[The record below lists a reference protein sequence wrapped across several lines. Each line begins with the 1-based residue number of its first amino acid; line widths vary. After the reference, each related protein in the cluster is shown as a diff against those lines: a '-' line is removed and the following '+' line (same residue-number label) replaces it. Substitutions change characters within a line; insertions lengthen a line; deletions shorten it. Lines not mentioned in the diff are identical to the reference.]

1 MNDLSSSQTESF
13 IPLREVCKFMGL
25 KPNTVR
31 SWAQKGKI
39 LFVKTP
45 SGQIVYPKS
54 QFQTLISS
62 ISTQEQNEEKENI
75 LYCRVSSKK
84 QMDDL
89 ERQKQFLQSLY
100 PQYKLVTDCA
110 SGINW
115 KRKGLQSIL
124 ESAMQRRI
132 GDVVVAHKDRLCRF
146 GFELIKFIIESNKGR
161 VIVLDEETNKSTE
174 QELAED
180 LLSII
185 HIYSCRQMGKRRYIK
200 KQKNSTQSESETEEI
215 TS

>member
-1 MNDLSSSQTESF
+1 MNNVDYQKERF
-13 IPLREVCKFMGL
+13 VPLREVCKLMGL

-31 SWAQKGKI
+31 SWAKTGKI
-39 LFVKTP
+39 VSIKTP
-45 SGQIVYPKS
+45 SGQTIYPES
-54 QFQTLISS
+54 QFKSLIPSLS
-62 ISTQEQNEEKENI
+62 STQEKEKI
-75 LYCRVSSKK
+75 IYCRVSSKK

-89 ERQKQFLQSLY
+89 ERQKQLLQSLY

-124 ESAMQRRI
+124 ESAMQGKLQEI
-132 GDVVVAHKDRLCRF
+132 VVAHKDRLCRF
-146 GFELIKFIIESNKGR
+146 GFDLIKFIIESNKGR
-161 VIVLDEETNKSTE
+161 IIVLDEETNKSSE

-180 LLSII
+180 LLSIV
-185 HIYSCRQMGKRRYIK
+185 HIYSCRQMGKRRYHK
-200 KQKNSTQSESETEEI
+200 KQNYSTQSESETEEV